1 MQEQVTIFFSPLA
14 VSSALGCNALP
25 ELRLYA
31 VFDSLTALAYCSIAL
46 FLVYFTRQGSHS
58 KIFRLFAVVFFAWGA
73 AKLTEVW
80 TLWHSIYWLS
90 VTLKAAIALISLLL
104 AAVALALIPK
114 AVTESGL
121 KQKENFQQHSLKK
134 VEENQHQHDIQKGE
148 LAKESIDLYPSDI
161 IVDRALALNSLNE
174 QLEKEIADRQRVE
187 EKLQLTQFAI
197 DRSADAVF
205 WIGPDGKFLYVN
217 DAACSSLGYSAAEL
231 LSMTVHDINPD
242 FPQTAWSL
250 HWKVLRRCGSVNIEV
265 HHLTKYGRIFPV
277 EITID
282 HLEFNGKEYQCA
294 FARDISERKRIEAAL
309 GEREEE
315 FRSLVSSIP
324 GAVYRCSAAGRSR
337 VTFIS
342 SGIEAISG
350 YPAANFMVRPVQGFL
365 SIVHPNDVQHIETTI
380 DRAIKTK
387 QPYMIEYRLIHCNG
401 NVRWVSE
408 KGQAI
413 FNAAGQVLSLNGAIF
428 DITERKAAEDALRL
442 SEAIANNR
450 AQQLEIALKELRET
464 QAHLIHTEKM
474 SSLGQMVAGVAHEIN
489 NPVSFIY
496 GNISYAS
503 QYVRDLLQLVELY
516 QKYYPQP
523 PVEIQ
528 ECIDNID
535 LEFLREDLLKIF
547 SSMKMGAD
555 RIREIVLSL
564 RNFSRLDD
572 SVKKAENIHEG
583 IDNTLL
589 ILHNKLRARADYPE
603 IEVIKDY
610 GKLPLIECYAGQ
622 LNQVFMN
629 LLSNS
634 IDALEDACNQKRR
647 SSPKA
652 SLTATGGGDWK
663 PTISI
668 RTEALNEN
676 TICIRIADNAIGMT
690 EDVRTRLFDPFFTT
704 KPMGKGTGL
713 GLAISYRI
721 VAEKHG
727 GALSCRSAVGEG
739 TEFAIVIPLGISPT
753 EVSRL

>member
-1 MQEQVTIFFSPLA
+1 MQEQLTIFFSPLA
-14 VSSALGCNALP
+14 VSSALGCNAVP

-46 FLVYFTRQGSHS
+46 SLVYFTRQGSHRR
-58 KIFRLFAVVFFAWGA
+58 IFRVFAVVFFVWGA

-90 VTLKAAIALISLLL
+90 VTLKATSALISLLL
-104 AAVALALIPK
+104 AAVALALMPK
-114 AVTESGL
+114 ALAESGFNQREKFQQQSL
-121 KQKENFQQHSLKK
+121 KQ
-134 VEENQHQHDIQKGE
+134 VEENQHQHDIEKGE
-148 LAKESIDLYPSDI
+148 LGKQLSDFYASDT
-161 IVDRALALNSLNE
+161 IVDRALALNSLNQ
-174 QLEKEIADRQRVE
+174 QLEKEIADRQRIE

-197 DRSADAVF
+197 DRSADAIF

-217 DAACSSLGYSAAEL
+217 DAACTSLAYSAAEL

-250 HWKVLRRCGSVNIEV
+250 HWKVLKRCGSVNIEV

-277 EITID
+277 EITIN

-294 FARDISERKRIEAAL
+294 FARDISERKRIEATL
-309 GEREEE
+309 REREEE

-324 GAVYRCSAAGRSR
+324 GAVYRCSAAGRSSL
-337 VTFIS
+337 TFIS

-350 YPAANFMVRPVQGFL
+350 YPAANFMQKPVQAFP
-365 SIVHPNDVQHIETTI
+365 SIVHPDDAEYIETII

-387 QPYMIEYRLIHCNG
+387 QPYIIEYRLIHCDG
-401 NVRWVSE
+401 NVRWVAE
-408 KGQAI
+408 KGQAL
-413 FNAAGQVLSLNGAIF
+413 FNADGEVLSLNGAIF
-428 DITERKAAEDALRL
+428 DMTERKAAEDALRL

-450 AQQLEIALKELRET
+450 TQQLEIALKELRET

-496 GNISYAS
+496 GNISYAT
-503 QYVRDLLQLVELY
+503 QYIRDLLQLVELY
-516 QKYYPQP
+516 QKHYPQP
-523 PVEIQ
+523 VVEIQ
-528 ECIDNID
+528 QCIDNID
-535 LEFLREDLLKIF
+535 LEFMTEDLLKIL

-572 SVKKAENIHEG
+572 SVKKLTNLHEG

-589 ILHNKLRARADYPE
+589 ILHNKLRARGDYPE
-603 IEVIKDY
+603 IKIIKDY
-610 GKLPLIECYAGQ
+610 GQLPLIECYAGQ

-647 SSPKA
+647 SA
-652 SLTATGGGDWK
+652 AGGDDWK

-676 TICIRIADNAIGMT
+676 SICIRIADNAIGMT
-690 EDVRTRLFDPFFTT
+690 EDVRSRLFDPFFTT

-721 VAEKHG
+721 VAEKHA
-727 GALSCRSAVGEG
+727 GALSCRSTVGEG
-739 TEFAIVIPLGISPT
+739 TEFAIEIPL
-753 EVSRL
+753 

>member
-1 MQEQVTIFFSPLA
+1 MVQIIFFLNFMQEQLTIFFSTLA
-14 VSSALGCNALP
+14 VSSTLACNVVP

-46 FLVYFTRQGSHS
+46 CLVYFTRQGSHR

-90 VTLKAAIALISLLL
+90 VTLKAASALISWLL
-104 AAVALALIPK
+104 ATLALALLPK
-114 AVTESGL
+114 ALAESGFNQREKFQQQSL
-121 KQKENFQQHSLKK
+121 KQI
-134 VEENQHQHDIQKGE
+134 EENGPQHYIEKGE
-148 LAKESIDLYPSDI
+148 LAKQSIDLYPSDT
-161 IVDRALALNSLNE
+161 IVDGTLDLNSLNE

-197 DRSADAVF
+197 DRSADAIF

-217 DAACSSLGYSAAEL
+217 DAACSSLGYSTAEL

-250 HWKVLRRCGSVNIEV
+250 HWKVLKRCGSVNIEV

-309 GEREEE
+309 REREEE

-324 GAVYRCSAAGRSR
+324 GAVYRCSAAGRASL
-337 VTFIS
+337 TFIS

-350 YPAANFMVRPVQGFL
+350 YPAANFMQKPVQAFP
-365 SIVHPNDVQHIETTI
+365 SIVHPQDAEYIDKTI

-387 QPYMIEYRLIHCNG
+387 QPYIIEYRLIHCDG
-401 NVRWVSE
+401 NVRWVAE

-413 FNAAGQVLSLNGAIF
+413 FNADGEVLSLNGVIF
-428 DITERKAAEDALRL
+428 DMTERKAAEDALRL

-503 QYVRDLLQLVELY
+503 QYIRDLLQLVELY
-516 QKYYPQP
+516 QKHYPQP
-523 PVEIQ
+523 AVEIQ
-528 ECIDNID
+528 QCIDNID
-535 LEFLREDLLKIF
+535 LEFLTEDLLKIL

-572 SVKKAENIHEG
+572 SVKKPTNLHEG

-589 ILHNKLRARADYPE
+589 ILHNKLRARGDYPE
-603 IEVIKDY
+603 IKVIKDY
-610 GKLPLIECYAGQ
+610 GKIPLIECYAGQ

-647 SSPKA
+647 A
-652 SLTATGGGDWK
+652 AGGDDWK

-676 TICIRIADNAIGMT
+676 SICIRISDNAIGMT
-690 EDVRTRLFDPFFTT
+690 EDVRSRLFDPFFTT

-721 VAEKHG
+721 VAEKHA
-727 GALSCRSAVGEG
+727 GALSCRSTVGEG
-739 TEFAIVIPLGISPT
+739 TEFAIEIP
-753 EVSRL
+753 V

>member
-1 MQEQVTIFFSPLA
+1 LVQIIFFLNFMQEQLTIFFSPLA
-14 VSSALGCNALP
+14 VSSALGCNAVP

-46 FLVYFTRQGSHS
+46 SLVYFTRQGSHRR
-58 KIFRLFAVVFFAWGA
+58 IFRVFAVVFFVWGA

-90 VTLKAAIALISLLL
+90 VTLKATSALISWLLV
-104 AAVALALIPK
+104 AVALALMPK
-114 AVTESGL
+114 ALAESGFNQREKFQQQSL
-121 KQKENFQQHSLKK
+121 KQ
-134 VEENQHQHDIQKGE
+134 VEENQHQHDIEKGE
-148 LAKESIDLYPSDI
+148 LAKQSIDFYASDT
-161 IVDRALALNSLNE
+161 IVDRTLALNSLNE

-197 DRSADAVF
+197 DRSADAIF

-217 DAACSSLGYSAAEL
+217 DAACTSLAYSTAEL

-250 HWKVLRRCGSVNIEV
+250 HWKVLKRCGSVNIEV

-277 EITID
+277 EITIN

-309 GEREEE
+309 REREEE

-324 GAVYRCSAAGRSR
+324 GAVYRCSAAGRSSL
-337 VTFIS
+337 TFIS

-350 YPAANFMVRPVQGFL
+350 YPAANFMQKPVQAFP
-365 SIVHPNDVQHIETTI
+365 SIVHPDDAEQIETII

-387 QPYMIEYRLIHCNG
+387 QPYIIEYRLIHCDG
-401 NVRWVSE
+401 NVRWVVE
-408 KGQAI
+408 KGQAL
-413 FNAAGQVLSLNGAIF
+413 FNADDEVLSLNGAIF

-496 GNISYAS
+496 GNISYAT
-503 QYVRDLLQLVELY
+503 QYIRDLLQLVELY
-516 QKYYPQP
+516 QKHYPQP
-523 PVEIQ
+523 VVEIQ
-528 ECIDNID
+528 QCIDNID
-535 LEFLREDLLKIF
+535 LEFMTEDLLKIL

-572 SVKKAENIHEG
+572 SVKKLTNLHEG

-589 ILHNKLRARADYPE
+589 ILHNKLRARGEYPE
-603 IEVIKDY
+603 IKIIKDY
-610 GKLPLIECYAGQ
+610 GQLPLIECYAGQ

-647 SSPKA
+647 SA
-652 SLTATGGGDWK
+652 AGDDDWK

-668 RTEALNEN
+668 HTEALNEN
-676 TICIRIADNAIGMT
+676 SICIRIADNAIGMT
-690 EDVRTRLFDPFFTT
+690 EDVRSRLFDPFFTT

-721 VAEKHG
+721 VAEKHA
-727 GALSCRSAVGEG
+727 GALSCRSTVGEG
-739 TEFAIVIPLGISPT
+739 TEFAIEIPL
-753 EVSRL
+753 

>member
-1 MQEQVTIFFSPLA
+1 MQEQLTIFFSTLA
-14 VSSALGCNALP
+14 VSSTLGCNAVP

-46 FLVYFTRQGSHS
+46 SLVYFSRQGSHR

-90 VTLKAAIALISLLL
+90 VTLKATSALISLLL
-104 AAVALALIPK
+104 AAVALALMPK
-114 AVTESGL
+114 ALADSGL
-121 KQKENFQQHSLKK
+121 NHKENLQQLPLKQ
-134 VEENQHQHDIQKGE
+134 VEKNHHQHDIHKGE
-148 LAKESIDLYPSDI
+148 LAKPSLNFSPSDT
-161 IVDRALALNSLNE
+161 IVDRALDINSLNE
-174 QLEKEIADRQRVE
+174 QLEKEIADRHRVE

-205 WIGPDGKFLYVN
+205 WIGSDGKFLYVN
-217 DAACSSLGYSAAEL
+217 DSACTSLGYSAAEL

-250 HWKVLRRCGSVNIEV
+250 HWKVLKRCGSVNIEV
-265 HHLTKYGRIFPV
+265 HHVTKYGRIFPV

-309 GEREEE
+309 REREEE

-324 GAVYRCSAAGRSR
+324 GAVYRCSAAGRSSL
-337 VTFIS
+337 TFIS

-350 YPAANFMVRPVQGFL
+350 YPAANFMQKPVQAFP
-365 SIVHPNDVQHIETTI
+365 SIVHPDDVQHIETII

-387 QPYMIEYRLIHCNG
+387 QPYIIEYRLMHCDG
-401 NVRWVSE
+401 NVRWVAE
-408 KGQAI
+408 KGQAL
-413 FNAAGQVLSLNGAIF
+413 FNADGEVLSLNGAIF
-428 DITERKAAEDALRL
+428 DMTERKAAEDALRL

-503 QYVRDLLQLVELY
+503 QYIRDLLQLVELY
-516 QKYYPQP
+516 KKHYPQP
-523 PVEIQ
+523 AVEIQ
-528 ECIDNID
+528 QCIDNID
-535 LEFLREDLLKIF
+535 LEFLTEDLLKIL

-572 SVKKAENIHEG
+572 SVKKPTNLHEG

-589 ILHNKLRARADYPE
+589 ILHNKLRARGDYPE
-603 IEVIKDY
+603 IKIIKDY
-610 GKLPLIECYAGQ
+610 GQLPLIECYAGQ

-647 SSPKA
+647 A
-652 SLTATGGGDWK
+652 AAVGDDWK

-676 TICIRIADNAIGMT
+676 SICIRIADNAIGMT
-690 EDVRTRLFDPFFTT
+690 EDVRSRLFDPFFTT

-721 VAEKHG
+721 VAEKHA
-727 GALSCRSAVGEG
+727 GALSCRSTVGEG
-739 TEFAIVIPLGISPT
+739 TEFAIEIPL
-753 EVSRL
+753 

>member
-1 MQEQVTIFFSPLA
+1 MQQLLTIIFSTVA
-14 VSSALGCNALP
+14 VSSALGCDALR

-31 VFDSLTALAYCSIAL
+31 VFDSLTALAYCSLAL
-46 FLVYFTRQGSHS
+46 SLVYFTRQSSQS
-58 KIFRLFAVVFFAWGA
+58 KIGWLFAVGFFACGA
-73 AKLTEVW
+73 AQLAQVW

-90 VTLKAAIALISLLL
+90 VDLKAVSAVISLLL
-104 AAVALALIPK
+104 AAVALALMPK
-114 AVTESGL
+114 ALANSGL
-121 KQKENFQQHSLKK
+121 NQTENLQQLPLKQ
-134 VEENQHQHDIQKGE
+134 VEENQHEHGIKTGE
-148 LAKESIDLYPSDI
+148 LAKPLTDS
-161 IVDRALALNSLNE
+161 IVDRALALSSLNE
-174 QLEKEIADRQRVE
+174 LLQKEIADRHHIE
-187 EKLQLTQFAI
+187 EKLQLAQFAI

-205 WIGPDGKFLYVN
+205 WIGADGKFLYVN
-217 DAACSSLGYSAAEL
+217 DAACCSLGYSATEL
-231 LSMTVHDINPD
+231 IDMTVHDINPD
-242 FPQTAWSL
+242 FPETAWNL
-250 HWKVLRRCGSVNIEV
+250 HWKVLKRCGSVNIEV
-265 HHLTKYGRIFPV
+265 HHITKYGRIFPV

-282 HLEFNGKEYQCA
+282 HWQFNGKEYQCA
-294 FARDISERKRIEAAL
+294 FARDISDRKRIEAAL
-309 GEREEE
+309 REREQE
-315 FRSLVSSIP
+315 FRSLVSNIP
-324 GAVYRCSAAGRSR
+324 GAVYRCSAAGRSSL
-337 VTFIS
+337 TFIS

-350 YPAANFMVRPVQGFL
+350 YPADNFMQKPVQAFP
-365 SIVHPNDVQHIETTI
+365 SIVHRDDAQEIQKII

-387 QPYMIEYRLIHCNG
+387 QPYAIEYRLIHYNG
-401 NVRWVSE
+401 NVRWVAE

-428 DITERKAAEDALRL
+428 DMTERKAAEDALRL

-503 QYVRDLLQLVELY
+503 QYMRDLLQLVELY
-516 QKYYPQP
+516 QKNYAQP
-523 PVEIQ
+523 PIEVQ
-528 ECIDNID
+528 EYIENID
-535 LEFLREDLLKIF
+535 LEFLREDLVKIL

-572 SVKKAENIHEG
+572 SVKKPANLHEG

-589 ILHNKLRARADYPE
+589 ILHNKLRARAEYPE
-603 IEVIKDY
+603 ITVIKDY

-634 IDALEDACNQKRR
+634 IDALEDACNQKKR
-647 SSPKA
+647 SSPRA
-652 SLTATGGGDWK
+652 SLTAGGDDWK

-668 RTEALNEN
+668 RTEAFNEN
-676 TICIRIADNAIGMT
+676 SMCIHIADNALGMT
-690 EDVRTRLFDPFFTT
+690 EDVRSRLFDPFFTT

-721 VAEKHG
+721 VVEKHG
-727 GALSCRSAVGEG
+727 GTLICSSVLGEG
-739 TEFAIVIPLGISPT
+739 TEFAIELPL
-753 EVSRL
+753 

>member
-1 MQEQVTIFFSPLA
+1 MQEQLTIFFSTLA
-14 VSSALGCNALP
+14 VSSTLACNLVP

-46 FLVYFTRQGSHS
+46 CLVYFTRQGSHR
-58 KIFRLFAVVFFAWGA
+58 KIFRVFAVVFFAWGA

-90 VTLKAAIALISLLL
+90 VTLKAASALISWLL
-104 AAVALALIPK
+104 AATALALMPK
-114 AVTESGL
+114 ALAESGL
-121 KQKENFQQHSLKK
+121 NQKEKFQQQSLKQ
-134 VEENQHQHDIQKGE
+134 VEENQPQHDIETGE
-148 LAKESIDLYPSDI
+148 LAKQSIDLYPSDT
-161 IVDRALALNSLNE
+161 IVDRALDINSLNE

-197 DRSADAVF
+197 DRSADAIF

-217 DAACSSLGYSAAEL
+217 DAACSSLGYSTAEL

-250 HWKVLRRCGSVNIEV
+250 HWKVLKRCGSVNIEV

-309 GEREEE
+309 REREQE

-324 GAVYRCSAAGRSR
+324 GAVYRCSAAGRASL
-337 VTFIS
+337 TFIS

-350 YPAANFMVRPVQGFL
+350 YPAANFMQKPVQAFP
-365 SIVHPNDVQHIETTI
+365 SIVHPDDAEYIDKTI

-387 QPYMIEYRLIHCNG
+387 QPYTLEYRLIHCDG
-401 NVRWVSE
+401 NVRWVAE

-428 DITERKAAEDALRL
+428 DMTERKAADDALRL

-503 QYVRDLLQLVELY
+503 QYIRDLLQLVELY
-516 QKYYPQP
+516 QKHYPQP
-523 PVEIQ
+523 VVEVQ
-528 ECIDNID
+528 ECINNID
-535 LEFLREDLLKIF
+535 LEFLREDLLKIL

-572 SVKKAENIHEG
+572 SVKKPTNVHEG

-589 ILHNKLRARADYPE
+589 ILHNKLRAKGDYPE
-603 IEVIKDY
+603 IKVIKDY
-610 GKLPLIECYAGQ
+610 GKIPLIECYAGQ

-647 SSPKA
+647 AAVSN
-652 SLTATGGGDWK
+652 DWE

-676 TICIRIADNAIGMT
+676 SICIRIADNAIGMT
-690 EDVRTRLFDPFFTT
+690 EDVRSRLFDPFFTT

-721 VAEKHG
+721 VAEKHA
-727 GALSCRSAVGEG
+727 GALSCRSSVGEG
-739 TEFAIVIPLGISPT
+739 TEFAIEIP
-753 EVSRL
+753 V

>member
-1 MQEQVTIFFSPLA
+1 MQEQLTIFFSTLPVSAA
-14 VSSALGCNALP
+14 VGCDALG

-31 VFDSLTALAYCSIAL
+31 VFDFLAALAYCSLAL
-46 FLVYFTRQGSHS
+46 FLVYFTRQGDRS
-58 KIFRLFAVVFFAWGA
+58 KIGRLFAVGLFACGA
-73 AKLTEVW
+73 AQLTQVW

-90 VTLKAAIALISLLL
+90 VTLKAASAVISLLL
-104 AAVALALIPK
+104 AAAAIALMPKALA
-114 AVTESGL
+114 ESGL
-121 KQKENFQQHSLKK
+121 NSTKNMQQVPLKQL
-134 VEENQHQHDIQKGE
+134 EEHREKLAIQTGE
-148 LAKESIDLYPSDI
+148 LPKESLGIAGGDTI
-161 IVDRALALNSLNE
+161 FDRALAINSLEE
-174 QLEKEIADRQRVE
+174 QLEKEIADRGRVE
-187 EKLQLTQFAI
+187 EKLQLTQLAI

-205 WIGPDGKFLYVN
+205 WMGSDGKFLYVN

-231 LSMTVHDINPD
+231 LDMTVHDINPD
-242 FPQTAWSL
+242 FPETAWNL
-250 HWKVLRRCGSVNIEV
+250 HWKVLKRCGSVNIEV
-265 HHLTKYGRIFPV
+265 HHLTKYGRVFPV

-294 FARDISERKRIEAAL
+294 FARDISDRKQIEAAL
-309 GEREEE
+309 REREQE
-315 FRSLVSSIP
+315 FRSLVSNIP
-324 GAVYRCSAAGRSR
+324 GAVYRCSPAGRSS

-350 YPAANFMVRPVQGFL
+350 YPAANFMIQPVQAFR
-365 SIVHPNDVQHIETTI
+365 SIVHPDDAFAIEQII

-387 QPYMIEYRLIHCNG
+387 QPYAIEYRLIHSDTK
-401 NVRWVSE
+401 VRWVAE

-413 FNAAGQVLSLNGAIF
+413 FNASGQMLSLNGAIF

-474 SSLGQMVAGVAHEIN
+474 SSVGQMVAGVAHEIN

-503 QYVRDLLQLVELY
+503 QYIRDLLQLVELY
-516 QKYYPQP
+516 QRNYPQP
-523 PVEIQ
+523 TVEVI
-528 ECIDNID
+528 EYIENID
-535 LEFLREDLLKIF
+535 LEFLREDLIKIL

-572 SVKKAENIHEG
+572 SVKQPANLHEG
-583 IDNTLL
+583 IDNTLI
-589 ILHNKLRARADYPE
+589 ILHNKLRAKAEYPE
-603 IEVIKDY
+603 IQVIKNY
-610 GKLPLIECYAGQ
+610 SQLPLIQCYAGQ

-647 SSPKA
+647 SSQRA
-652 SLTATGGGDWK
+652 SLTDGDWK
-663 PTISI
+663 PTITI

-676 TICIRIADNAIGMT
+676 SICIRIADNAIGMT
-690 EDVRTRLFDPFFTT
+690 EDVRRQLFDPFFTT

-721 VAEKHG
+721 VVEKHG
-727 GALSCRSAVGEG
+727 GALSCSSVLGEG
-739 TEFAIVIPLGISPT
+739 TQFAIELPL
-753 EVSRL
+753 

>member
-1 MQEQVTIFFSPLA
+1 MQEQLTIFFSTLA
-14 VSSALGCNALP
+14 VSSTLAYNVVP

-46 FLVYFTRQGSHS
+46 SLVYFTRQGSHR
-58 KIFRLFAVVFFAWGA
+58 KIFRVFAVVFFAWGA

-90 VTLKAAIALISLLL
+90 VTLKAASALISWLL
-104 AAVALALIPK
+104 AATALALMPK
-114 AVTESGL
+114 ALAESGL
-121 KQKENFQQHSLKK
+121 NQKEKFQQQSLKQ
-134 VEENQHQHDIQKGE
+134 VEENQHHHDIETGE
-148 LAKESIDLYPSDI
+148 FAKQALDYASDT
-161 IVDRALALNSLNE
+161 IVDRTLALNSLNE
-174 QLEKEIADRQRVE
+174 QLEKEIADRHRVE

-197 DRSADAVF
+197 DRSADAIF

-217 DAACSSLGYSAAEL
+217 DAACTSLAYSAAEL

-250 HWKVLRRCGSVNIEV
+250 HWKVLKRCGSVNIEV

-277 EITID
+277 EITIN

-309 GEREEE
+309 REREEE

-324 GAVYRCSAAGRSR
+324 GAVYRCSAAGRWSL
-337 VTFIS
+337 TFIS

-350 YPAANFMVRPVQGFL
+350 YPAANFMQKPVQAFP
-365 SIVHPNDVQHIETTI
+365 SIVHPDDAEQIETII
-380 DRAIKTK
+380 DLAIKTQ
-387 QPYMIEYRLIHCNG
+387 QPYTIEYRLIHCDG
-401 NVRWVSE
+401 NVRWVAE

-428 DITERKAAEDALRL
+428 DMTERKAAEDALRL

-503 QYVRDLLQLVELY
+503 QYIRDLLQLVELY
-516 QKYYPQP
+516 QKNYPQP
-523 PVEIQ
+523 VVEVQ
-528 ECIDNID
+528 KCIDNID
-535 LEFLREDLLKIF
+535 LEFLREDLLKIL
-547 SSMKMGAD
+547 SSMKMGSD

-572 SVKKAENIHEG
+572 SVKKPTNLHEG

-589 ILHNKLRARADYPE
+589 ILHNKLRARAEYPE
-603 IEVIKDY
+603 IKVIKIY
-610 GKLPLIECYAGQ
+610 GQLPLIECYAGQ

-647 SSPKA
+647 SSPRA
-652 SLTATGGGDWK
+652 SLTATDSDWK

-676 TICIRIADNAIGMT
+676 SICIRIADNAIGMT
-690 EDVRTRLFDPFFTT
+690 EDVRLRLFDPFFTT

-727 GALSCRSAVGEG
+727 GALSCSSVLGEG
-739 TEFAIVIPLGISPT
+739 TEFAIELPL
-753 EVSRL
+753 

>member
-1 MQEQVTIFFSPLA
+1 MIGFALVQIIFFLNFMQEQLTIFFSTLA
-14 VSSALGCNALP
+14 VSSALGCNAVP
-25 ELRLYA
+25 ELRVYA

-46 FLVYFTRQGSHS
+46 SLVYFTRQGSHR
-58 KIFRLFAVVFFAWGA
+58 KIFRLFAVAFFACGA

-90 VTLKAAIALISLLL
+90 VTLKAASALICLLL
-104 AAVALALIPK
+104 AAFALAVMPK
-114 AVTESGL
+114 ALAESGL
-121 KQKENFQQHSLKK
+121 NPKANLPKLPLKQ
-134 VEENQHQHDIQKGE
+134 VEKNQHQHDIQKGE
-148 LAKESIDLYPSDI
+148 LAKESIELSDPDT
-161 IVDRALALNSLNE
+161 IVDRALDINSLNE

-197 DRSADAVF
+197 DRSADAIF

-217 DAACSSLGYSAAEL
+217 DAACSSLGYSTAEL

-250 HWKVLRRCGSVNIEV
+250 HWKVLKRCGSVNIEV
-265 HHLTKYGRIFPV
+265 HHLTKYGRVFPV

-309 GEREEE
+309 REREEE

-324 GAVYRCSAAGRSR
+324 GAVYRCSAAGRASL
-337 VTFIS
+337 TFIS

-350 YPAANFMVRPVQGFL
+350 YPAANFMQKPVQAFP
-365 SIVHPNDVQHIETTI
+365 SIVHPQDAEYIDKTI

-387 QPYMIEYRLIHCNG
+387 QPYTLEYRLIHCDG
-401 NVRWVSE
+401 NVRWVAE
-408 KGQAI
+408 KDQAI

-428 DITERKAAEDALRL
+428 DMTERKAAEDALRL

-503 QYVRDLLQLVELY
+503 QYIRDLLQLLELY
-516 QKYYPQP
+516 QKHYPQP
-523 PVEIQ
+523 AVEIQ
-528 ECIDNID
+528 KCIDNID
-535 LEFLREDLLKIF
+535 LEFLTEDLLKIL

-572 SVKKAENIHEG
+572 SAKKPTNLHEG

-589 ILHNKLRARADYPE
+589 ILHNKLRARGDYPE
-603 IEVIKDY
+603 IKIIKTMV
-610 GKLPLIECYAGQ
+610 K
-622 LNQVFMN
+622 
-629 LLSNS
+629 
-634 IDALEDACNQKRR
+634 
-647 SSPKA
+647 
-652 SLTATGGGDWK
+652 SL
-663 PTISI
+663 
-668 RTEALNEN
+668 
-676 TICIRIADNAIGMT
+676 
-690 EDVRTRLFDPFFTT
+690 
-704 KPMGKGTGL
+704 
-713 GLAISYRI
+713 
-721 VAEKHG
+721 
-727 GALSCRSAVGEG
+727 
-739 TEFAIVIPLGISPT
+739 
-753 EVSRL
+753 